1 MNIHEAIAQ
10 DIPIVC
16 RLLSK
21 KPKAQIHSLNDL
33 QNNTYF
39 EVQTIE
45 GETIDISDIKEW
57 ANSWPLHKTYTYKFL
72 NYSADEKIANK
83 KTQDKILAVVF
94 RQFQLTIRYI
104 KFRRERD
111 ESKETDFRFEWSS
124 KLSTFGNNANVL
136 AQAFLPTSN
145 PVRTGWSGL
154 IQINDLWEWGIYGK
168 DGAQFLIQVLIHE
181 LFHSLGFVHDEK
193 DNKSTL
199 FPYANG
205 AIFFTARD
213 KLRLWTDYGR
223 RMLPAWL
230 VKVMVKRL
238 VNGFDFD

>member
-1 MNIHEAIAQ
+1 MKIQDAIAQ
-10 DIPIVC
+10 DIPLVC

-21 KPKAQIHSLNDL
+21 KPQEQIHSLNDL

-39 EVQTIE
+39 EVQTE
-45 GETIDISDIKEW
+45 QGETIDVSDIIEW
-57 ANSWPLHKTYTYKFL
+57 PNSWPLNRTYTYKFL
-72 NYSADEKIANK
+72 NYSNDVKIRNK

-111 ESKETDFRFEWSS
+111 ETKETDFRFEWSS
-124 KLSTFGNNANVL
+124 NLATFGNNANVL
-136 AQAFLPTSN
+136 AQAYLPTSN
-145 PVRTGWSGL
+145 PVRTGFSGL
-154 IQINDLWEWGIYGK
+154 IQINDLWEWSIYGK

-181 LFHSLGFVHDEK
+181 LFHSLGYKHDEQ
-193 DNKSTL
+193 DNQSTL
-199 FPYANG
+199 YPYANG

-213 KLRLWTDYGR
+213 KLRLWVDYGR

-230 VKVMVKRL
+230 VNVMIKRL
-238 VNGFDFD
+238 INGFDFD